1 MIDIENMFKYQ
12 GKTTKVIGSSE
23 QKPIKKFMI
32 ISHLYRKINY
42 PMMVT
47 TWVIMSFLKQFM
59 RKNIILKNLNNETV
73 ETLSRGCI

>member
-12 GKTTKVIGSSE
+12 RRQPKLLELQE

-32 ISHLYRKINY
+32 ISHLYREINY

-47 TWVIMSFLKQFM
+47 IWVIMSLLKQFM
-59 RKNIILKNLNNETV
+59 RKNIILK
-73 ETLSRGCI
+73 I